1 MSYSRRQLEA
11 FGEPLGESVTQVK
24 PGGNGRIYGG
34 GGGGPTSSTVTQTN
48 IPEYARPYVEA
59 MLGASMQEAFNIK
72 PTKDPKTGETTF
84 EVLGAKPFRPY
95 SLDPR
100 EYIAD
105 FSPLQQAAFLG
116 AQQLQVPGQIG
127 MGSDITAASAASSAN
142 LGQRALGYGQQAA
155 DIGAVGLL
163 GAAQGLGAG
172 KDYISAATSPAQ
184 IEKFTGLSSPYQ
196 QAVIDRQIKAARDQA
211 EITREQRKAQFARAG
226 GYGGGRQ
233 AIEEAEA
240 RKALES
246 QIQGIQAQ
254 GLQKAYDQAIQQQQF
269 GAELGLRGLGAGY
282 QGLGT
287 ALQGQ
292 QQGMAGVGMGLQALG
307 QAGQFGGQ
315 LGQLGM
321 QQQQAARDILGL
333 QQQFGAQ
340 QQAQQ
345 QQLINQSIQ
354 NYATAQQQPQQQLGF
369 LNAMIRGMA
378 TPTTT
383 VQSYQAAPPITSQ
396 LAGLGALA
404 YGLGNPGTAAATAV
418 RKKGGPVHSGGGLND
433 LALADM
439 GA

>member
-1 MSYSRRQLEA
+1 MNYSRRQLEA
-11 FGEPLGESVTQVK
+11 FGEPLGESVTRTK
-24 PGGNGRIYGG
+24 PGGNGRIYG

-48 IPEYARPYVEA
+48 IPEYARPYVES
-59 MLGASMQEAFNIK
+59 MLGAALQESFA
-72 PTKDPKTGETTF
+72 TKTTGTGEDQQIQITG
-84 EVLGAKPFRPY
+84 VKPFRPY

-100 EYIAD
+100 EYVAG

-196 QAVIDRQIKAARDQA
+196 QAVIDKQIQAARDQA
-211 EITREQRKAQFARAG
+211 EITRQQRQAQFARAG
-226 GYGGGRQ
+226 GYGGARQ
-233 AIEEAEA
+233 AIEESQA
-240 RKALES
+240 RKSLES

-254 GLQKAYDQAIQQQQF
+254 GLQKAYDQAVEQQKF

-307 QAGQFGGQ
+307 QAGQLGGQ

-321 QQQQAARDILGL
+321 QQQQAAQGILGL
-333 QQQFGAQ
+333 QQQYGAM
-340 QQAQQ
+340 QQAQE
-345 QQLINQSIQ
+345 QQLINQAIQ
-354 NYATAQQQPQQQLGF
+354 NYATAQTYPQQQLGF

-383 VQSYQAAPPITSQ
+383 TQTYQAAPSLTSQ
-396 LAGLGALA
+396 LAGLGTAGIA
-404 YGLGNPGTAAATAV
+404 GLGLYNAMNKAG
-418 RKKGGPVHSGGGLND
+418 
-433 LALADM
+433 
-439 GA
+439 